1 MSENKYIKPYND
13 EFYKDLEARFKGINE
28 PDLPPIHDFEPCD
41 VQPFQPVKGK
51 IQIQNN
57 ENSKEDNNDDQE
69 ITSIEE
75 GLEKMKKVA
84 DESLYRSMMKFGI
97 RDLNVIDNIYIIREV
112 LFDEDICNEQ

>member
-1 MSENKYIKPYND
+1 MSENKYLKPYND
-13 EFYKDLEARFKGINE
+13 EFYKDLEAKFKGIDE
-28 PDLPPIHDFEPCD
+28 PDLPPIHDFEPSD

-57 ENSKEDNNDDQE
+57 ENNKEDNNNDQE

-84 DESLYRSMMKFGI
+84 DDSLYRSMMKFGI
-97 RDLNVIDNIYIIREV
+97 CGLNVIDNFYITRGV
-112 LFDEDICNEQ
+112 LFDEDLQ